1 MSKFYFFT
9 GTVGLAMIASTA
21 AISGGFSR
29 GGVDYSLLYSDKKIA
44 SEAGFRFVAPQRT
57 IDSATRLVN
66 TTNLLGTTTA
76 PITTTNNEVTGGFFV
91 PKGAFKVGIGD
102 HGDCVGTFST
112 PFGADV
118 ENGLNTALSGNI
130 VEFYIDTE
138 DYGLT
143 CSAKFNVGT
152 TPLGEGRLRL
162 IGGGSF
168 LQFEGFLSRQSL
180 VDFVGSPVAAAIP
193 GLDAQGVGL
202 FELEDNAFG
211 WRAGLAYEIPKSA
224 VRISA
229 VYSSSYDID
238 ATGTVD
244 ISGFNTP
251 VALLNP
257 TSPISLS
264 TVLPQQIDVNIQSG
278 INEKTLA
285 FARFNWTDWSEL
297 GSIPVEGVFSALSG
311 DPLPT
316 SFDPIFQDG
325 YTITGGIG
333 RSLADNLSAQL
344 ALTWDRGTSST
355 RGSQTDTWLLSTGID
370 YKVNDNVSAQLG
382 GAVGVLTSGSTP
394 GLGGDPT
401 TATAET
407 FGNDFIG
414 AFTANAKIRF

>member
-1 MSKFYFFT
+1 MSKVCFFS

-29 GGVDYSLLYSDKKIA
+29 GGVDFSLLYSDKKIE

-66 TTNLLGTTTA
+66 LSGGPTPLTTTD
-76 PITTTNNEVTGGFFV
+76 NDVTGGFFV
-91 PKGAFKVGIGD
+91 PKAAFKVGIGD

-130 VEFYIDTE
+130 VEFEIDTK

-152 TPLGEGRLRL
+152 TPLGEGRLRV

-180 VDFVGSPVAAAIP
+180 VDFVGIPANFLPPAIAS
-193 GLDAQGVGL
+193 LDAQGVGL

-224 VRISA
+224 VRVSA

-238 ATGTVD
+238 ASGTVD
-244 ISGFNTP
+244 ISDFNTP
-251 VALLNP
+251 AALANP

-297 GSIPVEGVFSALSG
+297 GSIPVEGVLSAVSG
-311 DPLPT
+311 APLPT
-316 SFDPIFQDG
+316 SFDPLFQDG
-325 YTITGGIG
+325 YTITGGLG
-333 RSLADNLSAQL
+333 RTITENLSGQL
-344 ALTWDRGTSST
+344 AITWDRGTSST
-355 RGSQTDTWLLSTGID
+355 RGSQSDTWLLSTGLN
-370 YKVNDNVSAQLG
+370 YKVGDNISAQLG

-401 TATAET
+401 TATAQT

-414 AFTANAKIRF
+414 AFTANAKISF